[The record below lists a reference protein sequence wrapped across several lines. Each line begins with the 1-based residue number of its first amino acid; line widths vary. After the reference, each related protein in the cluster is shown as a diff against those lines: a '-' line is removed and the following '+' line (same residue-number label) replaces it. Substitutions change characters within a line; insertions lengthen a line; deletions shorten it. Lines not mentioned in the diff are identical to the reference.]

1 MMISNDFEL
10 LFVEP
15 CSPDECVFL
24 KAFKNDLTSYI
35 LYEDVFKELH
45 VQLPFMDFECEILST
60 LNVAL
65 VQFHPN
71 SWAFL

>member
-45 VQLPFMDFECEILST
+45 VQLPFIL
-60 LNVAL
+60 
-65 VQFHPN
+65 F
-71 SWAFL
+71 F